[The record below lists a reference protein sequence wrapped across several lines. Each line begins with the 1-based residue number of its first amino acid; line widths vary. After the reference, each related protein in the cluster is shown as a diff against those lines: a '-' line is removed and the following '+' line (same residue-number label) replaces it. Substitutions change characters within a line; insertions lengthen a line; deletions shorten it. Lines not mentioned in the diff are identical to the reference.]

1 MFVDRAVFEVEGGI
15 GGSGSDA
22 FRREKG
28 VPRGGP
34 AGGDGG
40 HGGDVVL
47 EVDPQLSTLLDLS
60 YRRHY
65 RAERGMHGEG
75 SRRTGRSGEDLVLRV
90 PPGTVVYDDETGDRL
105 GELLEGGER
114 LGVARGGKGGRGNAH
129 FATATHQA
137 PRRWERGEEG
147 EERRVRLELKLIAD
161 VGLVGE
167 PNAGKSTFLS
177 TVSAARPK
185 VADYPFTTL
194 TPNLGVVALS
204 DFRSLVIADLP
215 GIIEGAHEG
224 KGLGHQFLRHIERTR
239 ALALF
244 VPVDA
249 EDPQGEYDALREEL
263 SAYSGELASRPH
275 CLVLTKVDLQGAEA
289 SLPEV
294 EAPDAWGRY
303 AISSVTRAG
312 IQDLLEALWRRTRPE
327 PEPADDD
334 GEEWWTP

>member
-114 LGVARGGKGGRGNAH
+114 LVVARGGKGGRGNAR

-137 PRRWERGEEG
+137 PLGPGR
-147 EERRVRLELKLIAD
+147 
-161 VGLVGE
+161 
-167 PNAGKSTFLS
+167 
-177 TVSAARPK
+177 
-185 VADYPFTTL
+185 TL
-194 TPNLGVVALS
+194 TP
-204 DFRSLVIADLP
+204 
-215 GIIEGAHEG
+215 
-224 KGLGHQFLRHIERTR
+224 
-239 ALALF
+239 
-244 VPVDA
+244 
-249 EDPQGEYDALREEL
+249 
-263 SAYSGELASRPH
+263 
-275 CLVLTKVDLQGAEA
+275 
-289 SLPEV
+289 
-294 EAPDAWGRY
+294 
-303 AISSVTRAG
+303 SS
-312 IQDLLEALWRRTRPE
+312 E
-327 PEPADDD
+327 
-334 GEEWWTP
+334 